1 MKESISK
8 FEKLIYLMIE
18 KSKEKV
24 KNAQITKKFDDF
36 TILDYMVDSNLN
48 ETNEEIQLK
57 DIELRDNSAVLFVAG
72 HETSSVSL
80 TFVILLLAKHEE
92 IQEKARNEIKEI
104 IGDNELTFE
113 LVKKLEFIPSIIKE
127 SLRLYPSAINIPP
140 KQASKD
146 VEIGGYTI
154 PKVTHLPHSNL
165 IGN

>member
-1 MKESISK
+1 MKESIAK

-24 KNAQITKKFDDF
+24 KNSQITQKFDDF

-48 ETNEEIQLK
+48 ETNEDIKLN

-80 TFVILLLAKHEE
+80 NFVILLLAKYEE
-92 IQEKARNEIKEI
+92 IQEKARKEINEI

-113 LVKKLEFIPSIIKE
+113 LIKKLAFIPSIIKE

-140 KQASKD
+140 KQATKD
-146 VEIGGYTI
+146 IEVGGYTI
-154 PKVTHLPHSNL
+154 PKV
-165 IGN
+165 IGSF